1 MDTRKRREYLLRLL
15 TPDKNGDCFLFQYLE
30 GDGNELQKKFWAP
43 NSSSR
48 MAFELYSG
56 LKEYVKELKFEF
68 KLPRLCSGGKA
79 PNMDVMIE
87 TEHDIIFIES
97 KFTERANLHYQD
109 NGYLSKAYYLDGPY
123 GRKGLS
129 LKERFHNNEWAKEF
143 ASFCNKWEEEMVKN
157 GWHEGCD
164 WFEPK
169 QETCHLSGIL
179 LYLFEKKNAARIK
192 GKSIHLFNVYW
203 RFDGL
208 DGNPL
213 MPQHFEEK
221 ANETLEKIIG
231 KYGKK
236 LEIVDF
242 EIGTYTV
249 QDIRETPELLSPDI
263 HSLGKNVEERMKQ
276 FDDLAYGQ
284 TRQRFKVK

>member
-1 MDTRKRREYLLRLL
+1 MDKKKKRDYLMRLL
-15 TPDKNGDCFLFQYLE
+15 TPNKNGDCFMFQYLE
-30 GDGNELQKKFWAP
+30 GDGQELQKKFWAP

-56 LKEYVKELKFEF
+56 LRENVKDLRFEF
-68 KLPRLCSGGKA
+68 QLPGLRSGGKG

-97 KFTERANLHYQD
+97 KFTEKANLHYKD

-123 GRKGLS
+123 GRKRLS
-129 LKERFHNNEWAKEF
+129 LKDRFNKNEWAKEF
-143 ASFCNKWEEEMVKN
+143 SDFCNSWEEEMVEN

-179 LYLFEKKNAARIK
+179 LYLFDNTNANRIK

-203 RFDGL
+203 RFDGI

-213 MPQHFEEK
+213 MPQRFEEK
-221 ANETLEKIIG
+221 ANEMLKKIIRQ
-231 KYGKK
+231 YGKQ

-242 EIGTYTV
+242 EIGTFTV

-263 HSLGKNVEERMKQ
+263 HSLGKGIEERLKE

-284 TRQRFKVK
+284 TRRKFKMR